1 MDEMPCAARDIDE
14 DVRMTPI
21 TRSVQLSVGLSTRSA
36 EDPGSWNRLLR
47 HAEVFDR
54 AGFDRLAIPDHVVF
68 GEQIEEYGRPEIGG
82 RSGGRL
88 PYGPDGHFLEP
99 LATLGVFAGL
109 TSQIRLSTRIFL
121 AALRRPAVLAKS
133 LATLDVLSGGRLDL
147 GVGVGW
153 QRQEYEAAGLDFD
166 ARGRQLDHTLEV
178 CQVLWQDIRAEYHSQ
193 ELQFDAIHMMP
204 KPLQPGGIPI
214 WVSGTVNPRVVRRLI
229 RFGSGWIPWGDD
241 AGTAGIARMRDA
253 LANAGRDLSD
263 FQILGMLP
271 VETTSDGAIDIERTM
286 EAVPSLVES
295 GVTDLSLSPQNVYNT
310 PTTVGSFLPIPEDR
324 EQAIDYL
331 SPVVSAF
338 RIAAGA

>member
-1 MDEMPCAARDIDE
+1 
-14 DVRMTPI
+14 MTTNP
-21 TRSVQLSVGLSTRSA
+21 RPVQLSVGLSTRSA

-54 AGFDRLAIPDHVVF
+54 AGVDRLAIPDHVIF

-99 LATLGVFAGL
+99 LTTLAVLAGL
-109 TSQIRLSTRIFL
+109 TSHIRLGTRVFL
-121 AALRRPAVLAKS
+121 AALRRPVVLAKS

-178 CQVLWQDIRAEYHSQ
+178 CQVLWRDVRAEYHSS
-193 ELQFDAIHMMP
+193 ELHFEAIHMMP

-241 AGTAGIARMRDA
+241 ASTAGIARMHDA

-263 FQILGMLP
+263 FQVVGMLP
-271 VETTSDGAIDIERTM
+271 VETRSDGTIDIDRTM
-286 EAVPSLVES
+286 EPVPSLLES
-295 GVTDLSLSPQNVYNT
+295 GVTDLSLSPQNPFT
-310 PTTVGSFLPIPEDR
+310 RPTTVGSFLPMPEDP
-324 EQAIDYL
+324 EEAVDYL
-331 SPVVSAF
+331 SPLVSAF
-338 RIAAGA
+338 RVATGA